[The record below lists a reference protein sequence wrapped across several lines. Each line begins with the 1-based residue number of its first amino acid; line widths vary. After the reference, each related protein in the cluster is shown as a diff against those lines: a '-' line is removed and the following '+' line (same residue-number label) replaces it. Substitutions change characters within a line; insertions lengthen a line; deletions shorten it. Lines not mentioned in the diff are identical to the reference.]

1 MSRLRC
7 FTSTLRPTININ
19 VLKIRGFLFETLS
32 DRDGYVEVDTV
43 TQILKF
49 NAWLIST
56 YRLAYLWF
64 VIAPSINNI
73 SLITSQKKVRNASDK
88 ACLNSCIVHL
98 LHINGI
104 I

>member
-49 NAWLIST
+49 NA
-56 YRLAYLWF
+56 
-64 VIAPSINNI
+64 
-73 SLITSQKKVRNASDK
+73 
-88 ACLNSCIVHL
+88 
-98 LHINGI
+98 
-104 I
+104 